1 MNDTLLNSLTKQFE
15 SHRVVFWYDSA
26 SEFSDQLDVM
36 PDGVTLIRASEYN
49 DFAIKYRLLSQE
61 PDKKFLVYYEKEEP
75 IEYEDNWLIDIQLA
89 NTVFRTD
96 KESILLSELDLPHS
110 FITTLRKHLPFFNN
124 KRLVKK
130 LSTLVSA
137 DMSEDAFE
145 HLILAITAGEDSFN
159 LQMLIDILVSD
170 LAESDGKLY
179 ETVKAYGL
187 APLLWKDI
195 ASIYGYSK
203 EDPSIEDFYLSVFET
218 SRQHFLGEETSLQ
231 ADAYGLLKHWKDSGK
246 FKDSGLYAKL
256 SENAAV
262 ALSAHKYLADQS
274 IESLASF
281 DDYSFVDEEIIAKLT
296 SNVLDQTM
304 GLEAIRQISER
315 RRSSFWYADYS
326 SAYQSIVLAKTMLD
340 AIQNTSFSMDSPEA
354 GLGKYVRDWSH
365 IDNAY
370 RNCKTQIRS
379 CVNINPDM
387 ETLADKVESVYVNK
401 FLIPLGE
408 KWTPLADKMLE
419 NGWKSDSSIQS
430 QSIFYH
436 YNIKNL
442 LIRGNKAIVLISDA
456 MRYEIGEE
464 LVSEMNSQ
472 QRYKATIQP
481 MLASAPTYTQLGM
494 AALLPHETL
503 TVSSDGNVVYADG
516 ANTQGIVNREKILTN
531 ATEGKSTALD
541 SDDVLRM
548 KSDDLRTI
556 IKENSVIYVYHDL
569 IDREGED
576 NLFKASH
583 DAISELK
590 EIIRKLCS
598 SNANTIYITADH
610 GFLYQESEL
619 ESHQYIS
626 DGTVRGRDVHQVS
639 GRRCAIGYDL
649 EPSDSI
655 MIAKLKDI
663 GLSNED
669 DLEVAFPN
677 SILRMR
683 VQGANTNFVH
693 GGLSLQEIVIPL
705 IKVDKARKDD
715 ISDVSIQILT
725 NLKTITTGSVAVTFF
740 QEDYICDKVQGYEAT
755 FGFYSQDG
763 IAISDIEKRT
773 VASESIDA
781 KKREFQ
787 IVFYLNKESEKY
799 NRRPVFLRVQKILPS
814 GRTLLIAEKEC
825 FLSRSMSLDFDL

>member
-1 MNDTLLNSLTKQFE
+1 MNDTLLNNLTKQFE
-15 SHRVVFWYDSA
+15 SHRVVFWYDPS

-36 PDGVTLIRASEYN
+36 PDGVTLIRAAEYN

-61 PDKKFLVYYEKEEP
+61 LEKKFLVYYEKDEP
-75 IEYEDNWLIDIQLA
+75 EYDNNWLLDIQLA

-96 KESILLSELDLPHS
+96 KESILLSDLNLPHS
-110 FITTLRKHLPFFNN
+110 LIGTLRKHLPFFDN

-130 LSTLVSA
+130 LGSLSSK
-137 DMSEDAFE
+137 DISEDAFE
-145 HLILAITAGEDSFN
+145 HLLLAITAGEDSFN
-159 LQMLIDILVSD
+159 LQMIIDSLVAD
-170 LAESDGKLY
+170 WVDDGNLY
-179 ETVKAYGL
+179 ETIKEYGL
-187 APLLWKDI
+187 DSLLWNDI
-195 ASIYGYSK
+195 ASLYGYSK
-203 EDPSIEDFYLSVFET
+203 EKPSIEDFYLSVFET
-218 SRQHFLGEETSLQ
+218 SLQHFLGSAETLQ

-246 FKDSGLYAKL
+246 FKDSGLYKIL
-256 SENAAV
+256 SEKAAEE
-262 ALSAHKYLADQS
+262 LSAHKHLADIP
-274 IESLASF
+274 IESLSTF
-281 DDYSFVDEEIIAKLT
+281 DDYAFVEEEIIARLT
-296 SNVLDQTM
+296 SSVLNQTM
-304 GLEAIRQISER
+304 GLEAIRQIAER
-315 RRSSFWYADYS
+315 RRSSFWYSEYS

-340 AIQNTSFSMDSPEA
+340 AVKNISFTMDNPDA
-354 GLGKYVRDWSH
+354 GISKYVKEWSH

-370 RNCKTQIRS
+370 RNFKIQVRGCL
-379 CVNINPDM
+379 NINSGM
-387 ETLADKVESVYVNK
+387 ETLSDKVEASYVTN

-408 KWTPLADKMLE
+408 KWTPFAKEMLE
-419 NGWKSDSSIQS
+419 KGWRTDGNIQR

-442 LIRGNKAIVLISDA
+442 QIRGNKAVVLISDA

-464 LVSEMNSQ
+464 LVSEINSQ
-472 QRYKATIQP
+472 QRYKASIQP
-481 MLASAPTYTQLGM
+481 LLASAPTYTQLGM
-494 AALLPHETL
+494 AALLPHEAL
-503 TVSSDGNVVYADG
+503 TISPDGSAVYADG
-516 ANTQGIVNREKILTN
+516 ASTQGIVNREKILKN
-531 ATEGKSTALD
+531 ASDGKAVALD
-541 SDDVLRM
+541 SDDVLKM
-548 KSDDLRTI
+548 KSDDLRTV
-556 IKENSVIYVYHDL
+556 IKDNSVIYVYHDL

-583 DAISELK
+583 EAIDELK
-590 EIIRKLCS
+590 NIIRKLGS
-598 SNANTIYITADH
+598 SNANTIYVTADH
-610 GFLYQESEL
+610 GFLFQESDL

-626 DGTVRGRDVHQVS
+626 DGSVRGKDVHQVS

-649 EPSDSI
+649 VPSDSL

-693 GGLSLQEIVIPL
+693 GGLSLQEIIIPL

-715 ISDVSIQILT
+715 IADVSIEILT

-740 QEDYICDKVQGYEAT
+740 QEDYVSDKVQGYEAT

-763 IAISDIEKRT
+763 TAISDIEKRT
-773 VASESIDA
+773 VASEAIDP

-799 NRRPVFLRVQKILPS
+799 NRRPVFLRIQKILPS
-814 GRTLLIAEKEC
+814 GRTALIAEKEC
-825 FLSRSMSLDFDL
+825 ILSRSMSSDFDF